1 MNGGYRYAPSTR
13 VYMQFQNRFW
23 ENESLNGWGNS
34 DIPEEIWQPTWDLAG
49 STGIIMS
56 YLRWTPAEE
65 MDTLSEEER
74 INYIISRWENI
85 FPGATGSLQSGMS
98 QSWAEEEWSKGAWA
112 SPTGSQ
118 DAALANYIGLAENR
132 IHFAGEHASD
142 DRGWMQGA
150 LFSGLRAA
158 TEINEGI

>member
-74 INYIISRWENI
+74 IN
-85 FPGATGSLQSGMS
+85 
-98 QSWAEEEWSKGAWA
+98 
-112 SPTGSQ
+112 
-118 DAALANYIGLAENR
+118 
-132 IHFAGEHASD
+132 
-142 DRGWMQGA
+142 
-150 LFSGLRAA
+150 
-158 TEINEGI
+158 